1 LRHQTTCY
9 ILEQIE
15 TSQGAFRAAQAWL
28 DRSLPKQAGTPM
40 TTLRSTLIGIPLV
53 FLSGMAFAQSS
64 DQQVSRELK
73 SCFQVASL
81 ADSICEKQTDSA
93 ERLSCVEKTRAAQIE
108 CLQRIL
114 PEEAAIAPKISEPSA
129 VAATEGSTV
138 PEVAVTHNEP
148 AAVIR
153 PAETVLPTEL
163 ARPAEAVRPTEISEP
178 MDVAKPVE
186 PAQAVETARPTE
198 AAKPAAQPAEAGLPS
213 ANAKAMI
220 NSEETKWVVSETTSP
235 INYSPLVSA
244 IIRPRQQV
252 NSGLSGLT
260 ISCRG
265 KRTELSLR
273 LMGDVNVPRFG
284 EIRIDSQIGDQRPVK
299 QRWIWDE
306 QGTILIYQD
315 DPVALLQSIPE
326 GARLRLG
333 FGDSKG
339 ARHMATYQ
347 LFGLDSVRKK
357 VANACA
363 WPPSSAQAS
372 SEKQ

>member
-1 LRHQTTCY
+1 
-9 ILEQIE
+9 
-15 TSQGAFRAAQAWL
+15 
-28 DRSLPKQAGTPM
+28 M

-53 FLSGMAFAQSS
+53 FLSGIAFAQSS
-64 DQQVSRELK
+64 DQRVSRQVKGCL
-73 SCFQVASL
+73 QVASL

-93 ERLSCVEKTRAAQIE
+93 ERLSCMEKTRAAQIE

-114 PEEAAIAPKISEPSA
+114 PDEAAIAPKISEPSA
-129 VAATEGSTV
+129 VFTRDSAQRLPVMPSTGAITEGSTE
-138 PEVAVTHNEP
+138 PEVAVTRHEP
-148 AAVIR
+148 TAVIR

-163 ARPAEAVRPTEISEP
+163 AQPAEAVRPAEISQP

-186 PAQAVETARPTE
+186 PAQAVETAHPEEAVKTAETARPTE
-198 AAKPAAQPAEAGLPS
+198 TAKPAAQPVGADLPS
-213 ANAKAMI
+213 ASAKAMI
-220 NSEETKWVVSETTSP
+220 NSVETKWIVSETTSP

-260 ISCRG
+260 VSCRG

-273 LMGDVNVPRFG
+273 LMGDINVPRFG
-284 EIRIDSQIGDQRPVK
+284 EIRIDSQIGDRRPVK

-333 FGDSKG
+333 LGDSNG

-347 LFGLDSVRKK
+347 LFGLDVVRKK

-372 SEKQ
+372 SEEQ

>member
-1 LRHQTTCY
+1 MTILR
-9 ILEQIE
+9 
-15 TSQGAFRAAQAWL
+15 S
-28 DRSLPKQAGTPM
+28 
-40 TTLRSTLIGIPLV
+40 TLRSTLIGIPLV
-53 FLSGMAFAQSS
+53 FLSGIAFAQSA
-64 DQQVSRELK
+64 DQQVSHQLK
-73 SCFQVASL
+73 SCFQVAGL
-81 ADSICEKQTDSA
+81 ADSICEKQADPG
-93 ERLSCVEKTRAAQIE
+93 ERLGCLEQSRAAQIE

-114 PEEAAIAPKISEPSA
+114 PEEAAVAPKTSEPSA
-129 VAATEGSTV
+129 VFDTAQRAPVIPSTGATTEGSTA
-138 PEVAVTHNEP
+138 PEVADTHHEP
-148 AAVIR
+148 ASVIR

-163 ARPAEAVRPTEISEP
+163 ARPAEAVRPAETSQP

-186 PAQAVETARPTE
+186 PAQPIETAHPEDAVKTAETTRPTE
-198 AAKPAAQPAEAGLPS
+198 AAKPVEIARPVEADLPT
-213 ANAKAMI
+213 ATTNAKAMI
-220 NSEETKWVVSETTSP
+220 NSVETKWIVSETTSP
-235 INYSPLVSA
+235 IDYSPLVSA
-244 IIRPRQQV
+244 IIRARQQV
-252 NSGLSGLT
+252 NGGLNGLT
-260 ISCRG
+260 ISCRA

-273 LMGDVNVPRFG
+273 VTDDVNVPRFG